1 MTRADRAIRGT
12 AGSAVAAL
20 AVIAGAVSYAHMR
33 VLADQHGETGW
44 RGHAFPLSVDG
55 IEIVASLV
63 LLADRRVGRR
73 SGWLV
78 WASLAAGTAASMAAN
93 VAVGASDPI
102 GRVVAGWPAFA
113 LLLAIKLLS
122 GLMDHHVA
130 EPPSDLPSEV
140 AKATGSVG
148 PSDDLHRRGPS
159 DGSARVGVGRPARTR
174 GRSSAVTDLLP
185 AALAVRDSVV
195 ADGGKFTRT
204 VLADRLR
211 EQGHTVANA
220 RLTELLREVAAQ
232 PIGVTNN
239 VGGDD
244 R

>member
-33 VLADQHGETGW
+33 VLADQHGEIGW

-130 EPPSDLPSEV
+130 EPSADVPSED
-140 AKATGSVG
+140 AKATRVG
-148 PSDDLHRRGPS
+148 PSDDLHRHGPS
-159 DGSARVGVGRPARTR
+159 DRSSRARVGRPAWTSGRT
-174 GRSSAVTDLLP
+174 SAVTDLLP
-185 AALAVRDSVV
+185 AALAVRESVV
-195 ADGGKFTRT
+195 ADGGRFTRT

-220 RLTELLREVAAQ
+220 RLTELLRDVAAQ
-232 PIGVTNN
+232 PFDAVAGT
-239 VGGDD
+239 GGDE